1 MFGTI
6 RRNKMNE
13 LYLYNFYIPM
23 GLAIGCLTWLTV
35 KFSIQEFKRKLNKYS
50 ELEVHGNY

>member
-1 MFGTI
+1 
-6 RRNKMNE
+6 MNE